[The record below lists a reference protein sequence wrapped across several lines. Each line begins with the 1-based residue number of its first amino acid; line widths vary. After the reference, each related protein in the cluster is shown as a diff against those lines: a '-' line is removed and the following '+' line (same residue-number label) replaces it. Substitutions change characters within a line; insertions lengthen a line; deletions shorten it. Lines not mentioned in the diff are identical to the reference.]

1 VRRVTIEYADQ
12 NDAFARFLPRSGGV
26 VSELSDT
33 SGNAG
38 WLLVDLDETFEYQVK
53 VGEPPFR
60 FMGSTVTHFL
70 VRSRQK
76 GVVADAAGAV
86 PVFILLVEQGLL
98 PQTPIDPKDY
108 IQAAWGTCSVLDGA

>member
-1 VRRVTIEYADQ
+1 VRRVAIEYADQ
-12 NDAFARFLPRSGGV
+12 NDAFARFLPRSGGI

-33 SGNAG
+33 SGNSG

-53 VGEPPFR
+53 VGEPFR
-60 FMGSTVTHFL
+60 FRGTTVTHFL

-76 GVVADAAGAV
+76 GVVAGAPGGV
-86 PVFILLVEQGLL
+86 PVFILLVEQGAF
-98 PQTPIDPKDY
+98 PQVPLDPKDY